1 MARLCP
7 HCKVVATFTRKWS
20 DSNASRDG
28 DIDPDNPLRF
38 CDTCDNCENPVCGM
52 YSAGSTLEEPP
63 WVWPEVIP
71 RKAYPDVPNAIAGA
85 ALEAHQALDAR
96 APRASVV
103 MARATV
109 ESTAKDKGITQG
121 NLESKIDHLAAS
133 GHISGAMKEAAH
145 EIRLAGNEVAHSDIL
160 NEPISVEDAAE
171 IVELMDAILE
181 RAYQEPAKVARVR
194 ASREARQNGQV
205 TA

>member
-1 MARLCP
+1 
-7 HCKVVATFTRKWS
+7 
-20 DSNASRDG
+20 
-28 DIDPDNPLRF
+28 
-38 CDTCDNCENPVCGM
+38 
-52 YSAGSTLEEPP
+52 
-63 WVWPEVIP
+63 
-71 RKAYPDVPNAIAGA
+71 
-85 ALEAHQALDAR
+85 
-96 APRASVV
+96 

-109 ESTAKDKGITQG
+109 EATAKDKGITQG
-121 NLESKIDHLAAS
+121 SLESKIDHLAAS
-133 GHISGAMKEAAH
+133 GHISEAMKEAAH
-145 EIRLAGNEVAHSDIL
+145 EIRLAGNQVAHSDIL